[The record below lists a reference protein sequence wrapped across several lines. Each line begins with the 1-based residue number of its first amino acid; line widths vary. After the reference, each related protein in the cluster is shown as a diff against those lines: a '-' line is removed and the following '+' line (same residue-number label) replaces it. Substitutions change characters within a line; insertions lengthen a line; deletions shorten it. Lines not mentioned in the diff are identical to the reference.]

1 VRGLY
6 GALSILAIAVLLAI
20 GSQHHR
26 YLRARRD
33 VVADRQ
39 ELFHSRSV
47 FHVATMLALT
57 PGQELLS
64 GVRAFVEATERAGA
78 KVV

>member
-1 VRGLY
+1 LY
-6 GALSILAIAVLLAI
+6 GALSILAIGVLLGI
-20 GSQHHR
+20 GAQHHR
-26 YLRARRD
+26 YLRAPRD

-39 ELFHSRSV
+39 ELFHSRSA
-47 FHVATMLALT
+47 FHAATMLALS

-64 GVRAFVEATERAGA
+64 GVRAFLEANERAGA